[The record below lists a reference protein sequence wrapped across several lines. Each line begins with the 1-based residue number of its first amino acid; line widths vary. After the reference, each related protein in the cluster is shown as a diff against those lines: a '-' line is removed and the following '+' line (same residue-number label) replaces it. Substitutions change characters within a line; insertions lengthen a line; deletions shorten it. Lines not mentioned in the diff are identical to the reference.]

1 MLLKLFSRLVYN
13 FLMPQDNLSLKASAA
28 SQGWASQACPQEE
41 VVLRSPSEADDP
53 LPPTRAACG
62 LREEQAE
69 LQVQRGQQQEQEEDE
84 EVQAGVNVQLLQL
97 QHMDQGLPG
106 LSGHVVLHSYI
117 DQIDCLTDAFTKLNH
132 NWHKLSIIFLI
143 QPTATRIPLIEFIFV
158 PNEWRWRCFNDYDEI
173 FISSY

>member
-41 VVLRSPSEADDP
+41 VVFRSSSEADNTF
-53 LPPTRAACG
+53 PTSRAACG

-69 LQVQRGQQQEQEEDE
+69 LQVQRGKQQEQEEDE

-106 LSGHVVLHSYI
+106 LSGHVDLHSFI
-117 DQIDCLTDAFTKLNH
+117 DKIDHLTDAFTKLNH
-132 NWHKLSIIFLI
+132 NWHKSIIFLI
-143 QPTATRIPLIEFIFV
+143 QPAATRIPLIESIFV